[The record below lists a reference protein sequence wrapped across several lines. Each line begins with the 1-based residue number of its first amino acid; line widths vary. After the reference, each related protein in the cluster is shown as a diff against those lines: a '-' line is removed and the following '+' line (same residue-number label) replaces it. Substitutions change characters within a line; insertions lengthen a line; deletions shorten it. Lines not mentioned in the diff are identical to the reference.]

1 MGLEEELLA
10 DSGRRG
16 PDCTVGRWLE
26 TLSADDRAE
35 WDAAFRNPAIT
46 ATAISRAFARREIPI
61 GTQPTQ
67 RHAQRIRRGTGCQ
80 CPR

>member
-1 MGLEEELLA
+1 MNLEEELLE

-16 PDCTVGRWLE
+16 PYCTVGRWLASLPE
-26 TLSADDRAE
+26 HDREEWSAV
-35 WDAAFRNPAIT
+35 FRNPAIT
-46 ATAISRAFARREIPI
+46 AAAISRAFERRQIPI
-61 GTQPTQ
+61 GNQPTQ